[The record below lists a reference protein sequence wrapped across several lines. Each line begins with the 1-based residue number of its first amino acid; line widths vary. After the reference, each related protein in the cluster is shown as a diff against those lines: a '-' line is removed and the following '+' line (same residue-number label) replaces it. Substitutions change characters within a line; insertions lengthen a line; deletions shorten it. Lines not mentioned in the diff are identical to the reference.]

1 LSAIILNIISFVH
14 IEESLVLLMKKYLWL
29 IALIFLSIGIW
40 QQQYLSVLRK
50 AAMICLECI
59 GIG

>member
-1 LSAIILNIISFVH
+1 MRFWKNNRSSCMWLCGMLTGIFFF
-14 IEESLVLLMKKYLWL
+14 LVGL
-29 IALIFLSIGIW
+29 AQGQFHVIW
-40 QQQYLSVLRK
+40 RK

>member
-1 LSAIILNIISFVH
+1 MRFWKSSRQNAWLWG
-14 IEESLVLLMKKYLWL
+14 VLAG
-29 IALIFLSIGIW
+29 ITFLCAEVWQGEFTVIW
-40 QQQYLSVLRK
+40 RK

>member
-1 LSAIILNIISFVH
+1 
-14 IEESLVLLMKKYLWL
+14 MKKYLWL
-29 IALIFLSIGIW
+29 LSLLFLGIGIW
-40 QQQYLSVLRK
+40 QKQYLSVFRK